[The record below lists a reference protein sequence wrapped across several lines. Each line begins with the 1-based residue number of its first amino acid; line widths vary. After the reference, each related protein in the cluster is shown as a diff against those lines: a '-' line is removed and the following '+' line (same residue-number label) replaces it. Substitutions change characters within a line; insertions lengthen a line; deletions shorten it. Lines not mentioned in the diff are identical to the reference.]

1 LASRLRNL
9 KYQDAILDKI
19 FISLTL
25 WLLGKTKILKGDVLK
40 YIRDSQFSFLY
51 CN

>member
-1 LASRLRNL
+1 LSYPLAFIRWKKNDLASRLRNL

-25 WLLGKTKILKGDVLK
+25 
-40 YIRDSQFSFLY
+40 
-51 CN
+51 